1 MNIKEQLNELTSTLG
16 EREFN
21 LSDTMKVLSYN
32 INTYW
37 SWGVSQRV
45 NFQNKGLGLK
55 VSGHHHKGWVL
66 ITLSYMDTYSVHIVS
81 NKGEVLETIDEVY
94 FDMLVDIID
103 RRIERIKDYVR

>member
-1 MNIKEQLNELTSTLG
+1 MNIQEKLNELTTTLG
-16 EREFN
+16 QREFN
-21 LSDTMKVLSYN
+21 LQQTMGVLSYD

-55 VSGHHHKGWVL
+55 VSGNHHKGWVL

-81 NKGEVLETIDEVY
+81 NKGEVLNTYDDVY
-94 FDMLVDIID
+94 VNELVDIID
-103 RRIERIKDYVR
+103 GRIERIEEYHR

>member
-1 MNIKEQLNELTSTLG
+1 MNIKEQMNELTNTLG

-21 LSDTMKVLSYN
+21 PNQTMGVLSYN
-32 INTYW
+32 VNTYW
-37 SWGVSQRV
+37 SWGVSQKV

-81 NKGEVLETIDEVY
+81 NKGEVLQTYDDVY
-94 FDMLVDIID
+94 VDMLVDIID
-103 RRIERIKDYVR
+103 NRIERIKEYVR